1 MVELNQ
7 KSNFLKVLV
16 ILILTIVTF
25 TLLPKGFLVNSN
37 LSREVG
43 YEIKGEKNIGLE
55 VRGLDAGTNKWIK
68 VKSEYKEA
76 GEYEKVQFNFE
87 NSQIKKINLI
97 FKDNPGSIELKDIYL
112 KVGNEKKFFSK
123 RELRKMSGRNI
134 EKKSYEER
142 YLNLIST
149 KKWFS
154 LINYRYL
161 NYDIGEKSIVGMT
174 LLFALLFLFNCILL
188 RDMDLVFFEN
198 LKNISFRNFYFYEE
212 LIKIIVSILIP
223 LGIIIKENITNYT
236 IQVLV
241 LFFLIKVIKER
252 KIRFTIEH
260 IFFIVFIAALFI
272 FGFKSHDG
280 VVQGKKIIYVFLL
293 YFLMT
298 QMKYN
303 SKYIKLT
310 TVSFLCGFLYL
321 IFKGLGEIKFWSI
334 QYPSR
339 ISGEQPVSVY
349 AILLGGLIILFI
361 TKLFIKDNNLVKKL
375 IYLILITSGIVCV
388 IASGSRGPLLF
399 LGVSLILIF
408 FIKNIKN
415 IKLYICLLLTI
426 SLMVGVTLNV
436 VDNSYTKRMISI
448 GDISLTGANATRFVI
463 WRDAIEAIKK
473 NPFTGIGI
481 TEFHDYRNKN
491 VADNYRNNLKIARE
505 EVQTKKLELK
515 KLSKGSAQYIE
526 KNEELIKSLNEM
538 RYYSRIV
545 GDLERK
551 GTHNI
556 FLEILLSLGIIGLI
570 SYLGI
575 ITAIICK
582 LFGKYKNIINEKNK
596 KIILAILGIFV
607 FVHLV
612 GLTDNTIYMR
622 TPMDIAYYLAAI
634 GLNIVE

>member
-1 MVELNQ
+1 MKQNY
-7 KSNFLKVLV
+7 NFLKVLV
-16 ILILTIVTF
+16 VLILTIVTF
-25 TLLPKGFLVNSN
+25 ILLPKGFLVNSN

-55 VRGLDAGTNKWIK
+55 VRGFDVKTNKWIN

-76 GEYEKVQFNFE
+76 GEYEKIKFNFE
-87 NSQIKKINLI
+87 NNQIKRINLI
-97 FKDNPGSIELKDIYL
+97 FKDDPGSIELKDIYL

-123 RELRKMSGRNI
+123 RELRKMIGRNV

-149 KKWFS
+149 KKWFN
-154 LINYRYL
+154 LVNYRYL

-174 LLFALLFLFNCILL
+174 LLFVLLFLFNCILL
-188 RDMDLVFFEN
+188 KDIDLVFFKN
-198 LKNISFRNFYFYEE
+198 LKKINFRNFYFYEE

-236 IQVLV
+236 IQVLI
-241 LFFLIKVIKER
+241 LFFLIKLIKER
-252 KIRFTIEH
+252 KIKFTIEH
-260 IFFIVFIAALFI
+260 IFFIIFIAVLFI

-280 VVQGKKIIYVFLL
+280 IVQGEKIIYVFLL

-310 TVSFLCGFLYL
+310 TISFFYGFLYL

-334 QYPSR
+334 QYWDR

-361 TKLFIKDNNLVKKL
+361 TKLFIKDNGLVKKL
-375 IYLILITSGIVCV
+375 IYLVLITSGIVCV
-388 IASGSRGPLLF
+388 VASGSRGPLLF
-399 LGVSLILIF
+399 LGVSLFLIF
-408 FIKNIKN
+408 FMKNVKN
-415 IKLYICLLLTI
+415 IKLYIYMFLTI
-426 SLMVGVTLNV
+426 SLIVGGTLNV
-436 VDNSYTKRMISI
+436 VDNDYTKRIKSI
-448 GDISLTGANATRFVI
+448 GDISLTGANAPRFII

-491 VADNYRNNLKIARE
+491 FADKYRNNLKKARE
-505 EVQTKKLELK
+505 EVHIKKLELK
-515 KLSKGSAQYIE
+515 KLSKGNTQYIE
-526 KNEELIKSLNEM
+526 KNKELTKSLNEM

-545 GDLERK
+545 GDLKRK

-556 FLEILLSLGIIGLI
+556 FLETLLSLGVIGLI

-575 ITAIICK
+575 IITIICK
-582 LFGKYKNIINEKNK
+582 LFRKYKNIINLRNKN
-596 KIILAILGIFV
+596 IILAILGIFV